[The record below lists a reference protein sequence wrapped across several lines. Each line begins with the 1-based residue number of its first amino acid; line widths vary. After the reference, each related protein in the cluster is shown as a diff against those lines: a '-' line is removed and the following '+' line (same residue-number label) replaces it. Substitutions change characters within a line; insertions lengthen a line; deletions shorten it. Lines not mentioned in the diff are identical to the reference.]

1 MGHSEIMI
9 KSLTDEIDLE
19 IANLYYKK
27 ILSLLTFLIYLIFI
41 SFYVYYT
48 TLHKH
53 SVINFVRLIIIQL

>member
-27 ILSLLTFLIYLIFI
+27 ILSLLTFLIYLFI

-53 SVINFVRLIIIQL
+53 SVVNFVRLIIIQL

>member
-1 MGHSEIMI
+1 MGHSKIMI

-27 ILSLLTFLIYLIFI
+27 ILSLLTFLIYLFI
-41 SFYVYYT
+41 SFYFYYT
-48 TLHKH
+48 TLYKH